1 MIRLAGRTRQQL
13 APALCA
19 ASVITLLLPLTGAA
33 QGSEP
38 SRHESGIQTTQ
49 LQREAPV
56 FTYRRFT
63 AQLPRL
69 SDELADDD
77 QAGSP
82 AAGLPAEPVL
92 PVSDDPT
99 GRRRAGVMG
108 RFNETFDA
116 SSAREGLV
124 AGLPDEQRS
133 STGEP
138 ETTAAVADQQPAPA
152 QQASATKARLLGTG
166 RASWYQ
172 HPGRTANGE
181 IYNPN
186 TMTAA
191 HHSLPFGTRV
201 KVVNKK
207 NGRSVVVRITDRTNE
222 RTKAKRNY
230 AIDLS
235 RASAKQ
241 LGIDGIGMVAL
252 YKVE

>member
-1 MIRLAGRTRQQL
+1 MIRRAGRNRWRL
-13 APALCA
+13 AHALCA
-19 ASVITLLLPLTGAA
+19 ASVITLTLPSTEAVQAFEAL
-33 QGSEP
+33 
-38 SRHESGIQTTQ
+38 SRDAGVQSSPLH
-49 LQREAPV
+49 REAPV
-56 FTYRRFT
+56 FTYRLFT
-63 AQLPRL
+63 AQLPPL
-69 SDELADDD
+69 AADLADND
-77 QAGSP
+77 QAESP
-82 AAGLPAEPVL
+82 TAGLPVEPML
-92 PVSDDPT
+92 PVSADSEE
-99 GRRRAGVMG
+99 RRRAGVMG
-108 RFNETFDA
+108 RLDRTVDA
-116 SSAREGLV
+116 SSARQGLV
-124 AGLPDEQRS
+124 AVLPLQPEWP
-133 STGEP
+133 TGEP
-138 ETTAAVADQQPAPA
+138 ETTAAVADLQSAPV
-152 QQASATKARLLGTG
+152 QQASATKARLLGSG

-201 KVVNKK
+201 KVVNRK

-252 YKVE
+252 YKVD